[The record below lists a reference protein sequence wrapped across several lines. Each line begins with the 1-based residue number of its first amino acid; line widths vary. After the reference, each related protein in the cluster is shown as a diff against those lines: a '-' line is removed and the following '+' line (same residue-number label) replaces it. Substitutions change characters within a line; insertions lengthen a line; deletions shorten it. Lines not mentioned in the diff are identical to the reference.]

1 MHSDTES
8 RMIYDRELSTAE
20 FRTGR
25 ASAITNRLISRT
37 TSHSDLSE
45 LSTECSV
52 TGIMRVL
59 SGVRISGLRFEI
71 NSRLRATRLTC
82 EWFWRRVDEKEE
94 NLVEEEKRTWGFWV
108 SRRT

>member
-1 MHSDTES
+1 
-8 RMIYDRELSTAE
+8 MIYDRELSTAE

-45 LSTECSV
+45 LSSV

-59 SGVRISGLRFEI
+59 SRVRISGLRFLI